1 VARERNRVVR
11 EIGAR
16 KNREFRQRFVGTTV
30 DAITLQA
37 GDEQFTEALSDNYLK
52 IKLIGRY
59 PANRWMNL
67 EVKENGMEDMVAVV
81 AEKVPYF
88 SESLAVSSA

>member
-1 VARERNRVVR
+1 
-11 EIGAR
+11 
-16 KNREFRQRFVGTTV
+16 
-30 DAITLQA
+30 
-37 GDEQFTEALSDNYLK
+37 
-52 IKLIGRY
+52 
-59 PANRWMNL
+59 MNL